1 MPVRKVG
8 QRKTHEERNM
18 KTTLKWAG
26 LVVGCLVV
34 VVIAALLIIPA
45 FLDVKQFRAPL
56 EKYLSEV
63 SGRPVSV
70 GDDVRLSLFP
80 WAGVSFSDLKL
91 GNTQAFAEKD
101 FLTVKSFDVR
111 VKLLPLLLKKVEVDR
126 LVVQE
131 PRVFLVTNKDGRV
144 SWDFGVKP
152 AESKPAAKPDTAP
165 AQTGLPIQSFMVGE
179 LSIQNGQL
187 TLIDHGKGSLQEIS
201 GMNLSLKDVSLEKPV
216 RFSVSASVNQGP
228 VSAEGRFG
236 PVGTNLGQGAIPL
249 ELKAD
254 AFGQLKLQIKG
265 SVENLLA
272 APVASLTVDVTEF
285 SPRKLFTEIGQSLP
299 ATADPKVLERLALKA
314 AIKADA
320 KAVAVSDG
328 LLAID
333 DSKLNFTLNAR
344 EFSKPNL
351 TFDFRLD
358 QIDLDRYLP
367 PKAAQAQKKAPEAQT
382 ASSGAQPAQAT
393 LQKTDY
399 TPLRRLVIA
408 GTVAVGKLTVNNAK
422 LDDMHLKIAAK
433 DGVLSLDPL
442 TMRLYQGTAAGK
454 TVVNVKGDSP
464 VTDVQLNLEQVQVHP
479 LLKDL
484 ADKDILEGT
493 ARTQVALS
501 MTGEDPARV
510 KQTLNG
516 KGSLTFSDGA
526 IIGVDLAH
534 MARNV
539 KAALGGEVKAGPK
552 PRTDFAELLVP
563 FTIENGVFHTSDT
576 SLRSPLLR
584 LSAAGKADL
593 VKESLDFRID
603 PKLVGT
609 IKGQG
614 DEKDRSGIGVPIV
627 VTGRFEQ
634 PIFLPDVEA
643 MAKDR
648 LTRALGPS
656 DTDGAKV
663 KEKEKA
669 RDLIKGILPKKD

>member
-1 MPVRKVG
+1 
-8 QRKTHEERNM
+8 M
-18 KTTLKWAG
+18 KTALKWAG
-26 LVVGCLVV
+26 GVVVCLVV

-45 FLDVKQFRAPL
+45 FVDVKQFKAPL

-80 WAGVSFSDLKL
+80 WAGVSFSALKL
-91 GNTQAFAEKD
+91 GNTPAFAEKE

-111 VKLLPLLLKKVEVDR
+111 LKLLPLLIKKVEVDR

-131 PRVFLVTNKDGRV
+131 PRVFLVTNKDGHV
-144 SWDFGVKP
+144 SWDFGAKP
-152 AESKPAAKPDTAP
+152 AESKPATKPDTAP

-201 GMNLSLKDVSLEKPV
+201 GMNLSLKDVSLERPV
-216 RFSVSASVNQGP
+216 RFSFSASVNQRP

-236 PVGTNLGQGAIPL
+236 PVGANLGQGAIPL

-254 AFGQLKLQIKG
+254 AFGQLKLQVKG

-272 APVASLTVDVTEF
+272 APLARLTVDVTEF
-285 SPRKLFTEIGQSLP
+285 SPRKLFAEIGQSLP

-314 AIKADA
+314 AVKADA

-333 DSKLNFTLNAR
+333 DSKLSFTLNAR

-367 PKAAQAQKKAPEAQT
+367 PKAAEAHKKAPEAQT

-393 LQKTDY
+393 PQKIDY
-399 TPLRRLVIA
+399 APLRRLVMD
-408 GTVAVGKLTVNNAK
+408 GTGAVGKLTAKNAK
-422 LDDMHLKIAAK
+422 LEDVHLKIAAK
-433 DGVLSLDPL
+433 EGVLSLDPL

-454 TVVNVKGDSP
+454 TVVNFKGASP
-464 VTDVQLNLEQVQVHP
+464 VTDVQLHLDKVQVHP

-484 ADKDILEGT
+484 ADQDFIEGT
-493 ARTQVALS
+493 ANTQVALS

-510 KQTLNG
+510 KQSLNG
-516 KGSLTFSDGA
+516 KGRLVFTDGA

-539 KAALGGEVKAGPK
+539 KAALGGQAASGPK

-563 FTIENGVFHTSDT
+563 FTIENGVFHTAET
-576 SLRSPLLR
+576 SLKSPLLR
-584 LSAAGKADL
+584 LLATGQADL
-593 VKESLDFRID
+593 VKETLDFRID

-614 DEKDRSGIGVPIV
+614 DEKDRSGLGVPIIV
-627 VTGRFEQ
+627 SGSFANPDFR
-634 PIFLPDVEA
+634 PDVEA
-643 MAKDR
+643 LAKDR
-648 LTRALGPS
+648 LKKALDPS
-656 DTDGAKV
+656 GAGGMPAKPG
-663 KEKEKA
+663 
-669 RDLIKGILPKKD
+669 DLIKGLLPKKK